1 MPSVEQIV
9 PLPDFPTH
17 EELIDAVQQLQRLV
31 EQLQESN
38 ED

>member
-1 MPSVEQIV
+1 MPSVEQII

-17 EELIDAVQQLQRLV
+17 EEIVDAIQQLQRLV
-31 EQLQESN
+31 EQLQESI